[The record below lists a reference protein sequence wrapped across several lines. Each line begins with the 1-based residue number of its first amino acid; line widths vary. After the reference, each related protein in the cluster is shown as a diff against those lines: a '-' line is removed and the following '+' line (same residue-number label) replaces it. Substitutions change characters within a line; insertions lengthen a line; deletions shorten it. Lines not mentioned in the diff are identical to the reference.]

1 MVNRSEAIKR
11 EYQESQQRGR
21 SAYTYV
27 KVEELDRMG
36 IEQYKPASGDNF
48 IAIVCNPK
56 QQGFF
61 GKKVVIHNNIGVD
74 GKVYVC
80 PKGTYGD
87 PCPICEEVARMKKSG
102 EDQELIDEL
111 RPSTRYLF
119 FVIDM
124 KSRSTEEKGVQWFDA
139 SSGIKDE
146 IVSLSHNKRT
156 GDAIDISDPVDGK
169 TVSFNRTGAR
179 LKTRYKGFELEDREY
194 PIDEDILE
202 DIPLFENVIQSVTY
216 EQLEEAFKGTSS
228 SRRRREEEEDEDRSS
243 RRRSREEEDEDRSSR
258 RRNRDEEDEDRSSRR
273 RSRDEEDEDR
283 SSRRRSRDEGEED
296 EDRSS
301 RRRSRDEGE
310 EDLKNRRRE
319 DETNVSKDENGVK
332 DNSDTSLK
340 KETFDEEPKEE
351 EESLSDRVRNR
362 RRRREEEQNAR

>member
-243 RRRSREEEDEDRSSR
+243 RRRSR
-258 RRNRDEEDEDRSSRR
+258 
-273 RSRDEEDEDR
+273 
-283 SSRRRSRDEGEED
+283 
-296 EDRSS
+296 
-301 RRRSRDEGE
+301 DEGE